1 MTMAQIGMRPL
12 LIVGVVSG
20 ERSRYDGVSVVAL
33 VGGVR
38 DERHGDREEAEGA
51 GAERR
56 PQSGGVEYRESLVI
70 QLDNSTLIV
79 RRLQYGSLLLMRRC
93 GGIN

>member
-1 MTMAQIGMRPL
+1 
-12 LIVGVVSG
+12 
-20 ERSRYDGVSVVAL
+20 
-33 VGGVR
+33 
-38 DERHGDREEAEGA
+38 
-51 GAERR
+51 
-56 PQSGGVEYRESLVI
+56 LVI